1 MPTLGV
7 HDRPR
12 IERDIEQ
19 AQELIE
25 RYQAEY
31 EKASGPQREDLET
44 EIALLELRVDSLKEL
59 LK

>member
-12 IERDIEQ
+12 IECDIEQ

-31 EKASGPQREDLET
+31 ETASGPQREELET
-44 EIALLELRVDSLKEL
+44 EIALLEQRLFNLQAL

>member
-7 HDRPR
+7 HDGPR

-31 EKASGPQREDLET
+31 VKASGPQREDLET
-44 EIALLELRVDSLKEL
+44 EIAMLELRVAGLKDL